1 MLLRKCKYYV
11 LFIDRVGAIDHVHLR
26 PSDGPRGGDINNSV
40 SVYSRWPVYC
50 NNRPPSSGS
59 TNNSHSVYSRWPDY
73 ARCGHLSVYVRGHCK
88 SNLRSMPKYNPL
100 YRQTCHILLDE
111 FRTFDL
117 KFRMKPYGSL

>member
-73 ARCGHLSVYVRGHCK
+73 ARCGHLSKIEGRKTSRNSQYQRPAVPRCVAC
-88 SNLRSMPKYNPL
+88 MP
-100 YRQTCHILLDE
+100 RVHEVLL
-111 FRTFDL
+111 F
-117 KFRMKPYGSL
+117 KPSEGNTN